1 MPDANMVARSRGFG
15 RGMSGMG
22 CDTSSTAA
30 NLEAPHRG
38 VAYAVDGSQRTSV
51 QVTMLQYLDL
61 IAEPQKRSELFVHEP
76 AADADALATVRTIIG
91 RVKSE
96 GDRALKLLTKQFDA
110 VDVSSLTE
118 LDPIEVP
125 RAEREDALLSIGSD
139 LREALEFSEAQI
151 REYHRSQ
158 LIEVGVFERE
168 GVVVQEIVR
177 AVERAGIYVP
187 GGRAVYPST
196 VLMTTIPA
204 QVAGVE
210 ETVLCV
216 PPGRDG
222 KVPVQTL
229 AAAAIAGV
237 DRVFRVGGA
246 QAIAAMAYGT
256 ESIPAVDVIVGPGNR
271 YVALAKREVN
281 GVVGIDSMAGPSELV
296 VVADKDAP
304 PAFVAA
310 DLLAQAEHGPDGK
323 AVVIS
328 DSADLLAQVQKHI
341 AGQLAT
347 AERSA
352 DIAETLSKGGFA
364 VLVGDL
370 FTAMDVVNDVA
381 PEHLELVVEE
391 PGDLLADVRNAGAV
405 FLGPY
410 APAALG
416 DYCAGPNHVLPT
428 GMAARYASALQ
439 VSTFQKQIHVV
450 SAPADTLRRIGPYAQ
465 VIANEEGLAAHANS
479 IRIRNVA
486 EASI

>member
-1 MPDANMVARSRGFG
+1 
-15 RGMSGMG
+15 
-22 CDTSSTAA
+22 
-30 NLEAPHRG
+30 
-38 VAYAVDGSQRTSV
+38 
-51 QVTMLQYLDL
+51 MLQYLDL
-61 IAEPQKRSELFVHEP
+61 ITEPDKRSELFVHEP
-76 AADADALATVRTIIG
+76 AADADALATVRSIIG
-91 RVKSE
+91 RVRTE

-110 VDVSSLTE
+110 LDVTSLSE
-118 LDPIEVP
+118 LEPLEVP
-125 RAEREDALLSIGSD
+125 RAEREDALLAIGAD

-151 REYHRSQ
+151 REYHRNQ
-158 LIEVGVFERE
+158 LIQADIFERE
-168 GVVVQEIVR
+168 GIVVQEIIR

-204 QVAGVE
+204 QVAGVD
-210 ETVLCV
+210 ETILCV

-222 KVPVQTL
+222 RVPTPTL

-296 VVADKDAP
+296 VVADAKAP
-304 PAFVAA
+304 AAFIAA

-328 DSADLLAQVQKHI
+328 DDADLLERVQTEIEVQVAQ
-341 AGQLAT
+341 AAR
-347 AERSA
+347 AEH
-352 DIAETLSKGGFA
+352 IAETLSKGGFA
-364 VLVGDL
+364 VLVEDL

-381 PEHLELVVEE
+381 PEHLELIVED
-391 PGDLLADVRNAGAV
+391 PDDLVAEVRNAGAV

-450 SAPADTLRRIGPYAQ
+450 SSTPDTVRRIGPYAQ
-465 VIANEEGLAAHANS
+465 IIAEEEGLEAHANS

-486 EASI
+486 EAST